1 MKKLRLVLGLKK
13 GDKVKLLYEKIG
25 VVENVVKDEK
35 IPRAVVIYY
44 QDGTKTYA
52 LHNDEVEIL

>member
-1 MKKLRLVLGLKK
+1 MKKLVSELKR
-13 GDKVKLLYEKIG
+13 GDKIKLLYDEIG

-35 IPRAVVIYY
+35 IPRAVVVNY

-52 LHNDEVEIL
+52 LYNDKVELHPE

>member
-13 GDKVKLLYEKIG
+13 GDKVKLLYGKIG

-35 IPRAVVIYY
+35 IPRAVVIHY